1 MTLGYINEKKLNL
14 EEESHK
20 IFNETDI
27 EKYGDIVKERN
38 YSKYNIDNLEKG
50 LFSKLTNL
58 KIDLKNVSYENDEN
72 IEFAYMFKELNEILL
87 FGIIPILIEGIRLI
101 AINYLK
107 EILNYEIIPIRLTK
121 NTKVEE
127 LFNKKKINMKNDI
140 INIEETPTNFFEIL
154 KDEKKAENSIIL
166 FENLNQASPAILD
179 KLAEIINKKRKRI
192 TFTRWQ

>member
-58 KIDLKNVSYENDEN
+58 KTDLK
-72 IEFAYMFKELNEILL
+72 
-87 FGIIPILIEGIRLI
+87 
-101 AINYLK
+101 
-107 EILNYEIIPIRLTK
+107 
-121 NTKVEE
+121 KV
-127 LFNKKKINMKNDI
+127 
-140 INIEETPTNFFEIL
+140 
-154 KDEKKAENSIIL
+154 
-166 FENLNQASPAILD
+166 
-179 KLAEIINKKRKRI
+179 
-192 TFTRWQ
+192 

>member
-1 MTLGYINEKKLNL
+1 MTLGYINENKLNL

-58 KIDLKNVSYENDEN
+58 KLDLKKVSYENDEN

-121 NTKVEE
+121 NTKGEE
-127 LFNKKKINMKNDI
+127 LFNKKK
-140 INIEETPTNFFEIL
+140 
-154 KDEKKAENSIIL
+154 
-166 FENLNQASPAILD
+166 
-179 KLAEIINKKRKRI
+179 
-192 TFTRWQ
+192 